1 MINATI
7 DHSAAKIHLISSGMI
22 LGLSVFYDRTR

>member
-22 LGLSVFYDRTR
+22 TELSVFYERAR